1 MARKQMLGFNICIQD
16 LIDCKIGNNR
26 HIEFAQGSVLKVYVK
41 FSDEP
46 FCAKSM
52 RSSYLGKTK
61 FLDFYLKM
69 SNCDSNKGKISISI
83 HQVYSISFSMVQGLS
98 LEQVIIDFDLR
109 KQKSFVLGQIY
120 TMVSKVKTYD
130 NLYCI
135 GEFRKSAIMA
145 NKGALL

>member
-1 MARKQMLGFNICIQD
+1 
-16 LIDCKIGNNR
+16 
-26 HIEFAQGSVLKVYVK
+26 
-41 FSDEP
+41 
-46 FCAKSM
+46 
-52 RSSYLGKTK
+52 
-61 FLDFYLKM
+61 M

-98 LEQVIIDFDLR
+98 LQQVIIDFDLR
-109 KQKSFVLGQIY
+109 KQRSFVLGQMY

-135 GEFRKSAIMA
+135 GEFRKSAIMV

>member
-1 MARKQMLGFNICIQD
+1 MLGFNIYIQD
-16 LIDCKIGNNR
+16 LLDCKTGNNR
-26 HIEFAQGSVLKVYVK
+26 HIGFAQGSVLKVYVK

-46 FCAKSM
+46 FCSKSM

-69 SNCDSNKGKISISI
+69 SNRDSNKGKISISI

-109 KQKSFVLGQIY
+109 KQKSFVLGQMY

-135 GEFRKSAIMA
+135 GEFRKYAIMV